1 MKKKIYI
8 LIIIISML
16 FLSSCGLVSNSQKT
30 QNVTNEVTNKIT
42 NEVVNYENL
51 TIDDLENCI
60 THTAEMLENS
70 VVGVTLMAEH
80 TVYVNGKTVV
90 SEDKEAIG
98 SGVIYKRIENKNAS
112 GQLVD
117 YTYYVVTNRHVITGS
132 SSANSYKIYVYLGYE
147 YQEIECQI
155 VGQDEKVDIAVIK
168 FNHTTLIQPVEF
180 ANSDEIKKGQFAIAI
195 GNPDGYDYY
204 GSVTFGVISGELRY
218 LNDDTDND
226 GVNDFCST
234 FIQHDVAINPGNSG
248 GGLFTI
254 DGKLIGI
261 NTLKIVDDTIDNMG
275 FAIPINEVKN
285 LIENYIE
292 PGIKIERPRLGITGM
307 EVSNM
312 SNAIIAQNG
321 LKELPDI
328 YNGVRKYG
336 VYVVSVTSNSTISQT
351 GILADDI
358 ILEFD
363 GEKITNMSELTAK
376 LNSATKY
383 KVGTKVSI
391 TYYSRKLNK
400 IVTEDVVLKSET
412 R

>member
-98 SGVIYKRIENKNAS
+98 SGVIYKHIENKNAS

-132 SSANSYKIYVYLGYE
+132 SSANNYKIYVYLGYE

-400 IVTEDVVLKSET
+400 IVTEDVILKSET